1 MIRELRAMGVRGER
15 GVALVMAIVVLLVIS
30 ILAAM
35 IMQNLSTERKISG
48 HGLRTSR
55 ALSAADAG
63 IAEMVSR
70 MRSGD
75 IELSEEEPGAVV
87 QIFLT
92 TAGLV
97 PAVGGDTI
105 AYPTVQPTGS
115 WLDYSSATRGEDV
128 LTLAFRRDESSGA
141 IVRYDDLQSPQL
153 NTACGMP
160 VFRITSTGKVHGD
173 RTRVQAELVWKPHH
187 LSISAA
193 LTSGVDVNLEGGV
206 SICGY
211 QHAASTTFGDG
222 ALGRVGDPSC
232 VHHEVGTGDLPG
244 IWTGGAVANN
254 GGQVAGI
261 PSASVEGQGGFYDGP
276 WELIGISQSDFTSL
290 LGTHTASPASFDG
303 VVWLDDNSTIAD
315 AGQSHDIAGLSGE
328 GLLYVDG
335 DLRLTGEVAY
345 RGLIFVEG
353 DFTSDATGTV
363 IGAVVVRGRSGGSC
377 TITNGPSMVYSRDAV
392 NAAIAKATKEF
403 VTLSW
408 RELR

>member
-128 LTLAFRRDESSGA
+128 LTLAFRRDETSGA

-173 RTRVQAELVWKPHH
+173 RTRVQAELV
-187 LSISAA
+187 
-193 LTSGVDVNLEGGV
+193 
-206 SICGY
+206 
-211 QHAASTTFGDG
+211 
-222 ALGRVGDPSC
+222 
-232 VHHEVGTGDLPG
+232 
-244 IWTGGAVANN
+244 
-254 GGQVAGI
+254 
-261 PSASVEGQGGFYDGP
+261 
-276 WELIGISQSDFTSL
+276 
-290 LGTHTASPASFDG
+290 
-303 VVWLDDNSTIAD
+303 
-315 AGQSHDIAGLSGE
+315 
-328 GLLYVDG
+328 
-335 DLRLTGEVAY
+335 
-345 RGLIFVEG
+345 
-353 DFTSDATGTV
+353 
-363 IGAVVVRGRSGGSC
+363 
-377 TITNGPSMVYSRDAV
+377 
-392 NAAIAKATKEF
+392 
-403 VTLSW
+403 
-408 RELR
+408 